1 MEEVGA
7 MKKITDDKREK
18 VIALY
23 SAGESYSEIA
33 QATKVSKTSV
43 AGIIKQYR
51 ESNPDECERIRT
63 EKRTEYIEEAS
74 EVVKGLFTLIG
85 RRVKTLLDHENALDD
100 IVDIVADYDGS
111 DKFKNNLISKMSG
124 LLCPK
129 LTELTT
135 SMGITYDKL
144 LLMMERNGSDA
155 DGGGVVEVTQ
165 TITIKPPE
173 DDGEDDE

>member
-1 MEEVGA
+1 

-74 EVVKGLFTLIG
+74 EVVKGLYTLLG
-85 RRVKTLLDHENALDD
+85 RRVKTLLEHEDKLDEIID
-100 IVDIVADYDGS
+100 VIADADGS
-111 DKFKNNLISKMSG
+111 DKWKNGLINKISG
-124 LLCPK
+124 LLSPK
-129 LTELTT
+129 LTEITIA
-135 SMGITYDKL
+135 MGTAYDKL
-144 LLMMERNGSDA
+144 VMMQERNGSDA
-155 DGGGVVEVTQ
+155 DGGGVVEIATP
-165 TITIKPPE
+165 ITIAPPE
-173 DDGEDDE
+173 EDGVESDE